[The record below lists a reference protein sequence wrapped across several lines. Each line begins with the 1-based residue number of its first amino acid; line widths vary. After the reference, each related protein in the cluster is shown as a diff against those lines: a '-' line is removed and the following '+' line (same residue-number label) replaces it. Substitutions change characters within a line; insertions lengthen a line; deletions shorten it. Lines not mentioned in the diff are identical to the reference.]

1 MKCISDGNPQPN
13 YTWKFNLTEIMN
25 DAKYNFSANKSRLS
39 FTITSITESGYYQ
52 CVVSNN
58 FKGKSFFSSS
68 NVTLTVEGKS
78 NGANPVELKIT
89 CIENSCSTFQN
100 CVLKNGRAFCS
111 INIWIVIAIVF
122 IGVTLICGTTTL
134 ILLTKAQRKK
144 TSPNTNDMDMG

>member
-1 MKCISDGNPQPN
+1 MKCISDGNPHPN

-25 DAKYNFSANKSRLS
+25 DAKYTFSANKSGLS
-39 FTITSITESGYYQ
+39 FTITNITDSGNYQ
-52 CVVSNN
+52 CVASNN

-68 NVTLTVEGKS
+68 NVTLSVQWKS
-78 NGANPVELKIT
+78 NGANPVEPEKT
-89 CIENSCSTFQN
+89 CTENSCSTFQN

-122 IGVTLICGTTTL
+122 IGVTLICATTTL

-144 TSPNTNDMDMG
+144 SSPNTNDMDMG